1 MNPIQAQSVTLA
13 IIGGEVYG
21 RTRQMPETT
30 LPYRWAIPTDSR
42 GLRMQTLNEMSDTLH
57 MSMFELAFMLDSIGV
72 RGQDVTSLAEIYSSA
87 SRNRRANKKK
97 NRGPRTAPTSAPAAE
112 EKCCICLES
121 SAATPQMEWA
131 TAAGCDRHRFHSQCL
146 SRCTQGSCPLCRAA
160 WK

>member
-1 MNPIQAQSVTLA
+1 MNPNSVTLA
-13 IIGGEVYG
+13 LIGGEVYA
-21 RTRQMPETT
+21 RTSRMPETA

-42 GLRMQTLNEMSDTLH
+42 GLRMQTLNEMSETLD
-57 MSMFELAFMLDSIGV
+57 MDMFKLAFLLDSIGV

-87 SRNRRANKKK
+87 SRNRRRADKKK
-97 NRGPRTAPTSAPAAE
+97 GRGPRTAPTSAPAAE

-146 SRCTQGSCPLCRAA
+146 SRCTQGSCPLCRAPWA
-160 WK
+160 K